1 MSSKTDLLAQH
12 IRCAAL
18 VTLVIISVFATAAS
32 RSAALGLAPGHQDAQ
47 ATTSVAKV
55 HIDLGQLPSGWT
67 KSEHVMDPIWQ
78 PLNLTGMN
86 YFAFGAPVPPNQF
99 AARSDPSSPLYQA
112 WFGVYVINGGR
123 QIFVSADPAK
133 EYEWLVK
140 FAELDQSA
148 WLAAM
153 GDSNP
158 QAKGVQHSGPR
169 TVIIDGSPRTIYDNT
184 ITSHSDLGVPGPTST
199 PLSRM
204 LGMPSPSELKVPV
217 KPFHPLTL
225 RGSYAFWYDSYRA
238 VTFVVY
244 MCASSFRADDGTLHD
259 NGPALA
265 PIFQKMIER
274 LTITTVP

>member
-1 MSSKTDLLAQH
+1 MSSKTDLLAQQ
-12 IRCAAL
+12 IRCAAS
-18 VTLVIISVFATAAS
+18 VTLVIISVFAAVSSVA
-32 RSAALGLAPGHQDAQ
+32 LAPAPGRQDAQ
-47 ATTSVAKV
+47 ASTSVAKV
-55 HIDLGQLPSGWT
+55 HIDLGQLPSGWA

-86 YFAFGAPVPPNQF
+86 YFAFGAPVPPNHF

-123 QIFVSADPAK
+123 QIFESADPAK

-153 GDSNP
+153 GDSKP
-158 QAKGVQHSGPR
+158 QAKGVQHSGPHTVTIDGRPR
-169 TVIIDGSPRTIYDNT
+169 TVYDNT

-204 LGMPSPSELKVPV
+204 LGMPNPGELKIPV

-225 RGSYAFWYDSYRA
+225 QGSYAFWYDSSRD

-265 PIFQKMIER
+265 PIFQKMIEGI
-274 LTITTVP
+274 TIATVP